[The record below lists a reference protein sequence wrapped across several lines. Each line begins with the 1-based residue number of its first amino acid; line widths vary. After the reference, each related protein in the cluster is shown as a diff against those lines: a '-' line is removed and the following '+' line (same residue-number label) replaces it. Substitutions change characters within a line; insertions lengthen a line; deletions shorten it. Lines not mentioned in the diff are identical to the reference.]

1 MVAFT
6 SNRLLAQP
14 AVGGDVGVWGPPLNN
29 NCTVLDQI
37 LSLATPISFAAATV
51 DVAVSQANMQFLQLT
66 LTGTP
71 NVSTVRLLLFA
82 NMAGFWFIQNN
93 TPNAVQIITAVGGST
108 GPSVPPGSNVIVLSD
123 GTNVTPLGTGQP
135 IRTVTAA
142 GTVTVGPLDSIVII
156 KKTSPQITTV
166 NLPANG
172 GPFTIIDGGGVAG
185 SFPNTITPA
194 SGTIN
199 GNANYVMNF
208 NYQSVTFVP
217 NGAGYNI
224 M

>member
-29 NCTVLDQI
+29 NQTVLDQI
-37 LSLATPISFAAATV
+37 LSLATPISFAAAAV

-71 NVSTVRLLLFA
+71 SVATVRLLLFA

-108 GPSVPPGSNVIVLSD
+108 GPFVPPGSNVIVLSD
-123 GTNVTPLGTGQP
+123 GTNVIPLSQGLAT
-135 IRTVTAA
+135 RKVTAA
-142 GTVTVGPLDSIVII
+142 GTVTVGPLDNVVII
-156 KKTSPQITTV
+156 NKTVPQATTV
-166 NLPANG
+166 NLPATG
-172 GPFTIIDGGGVAG
+172 GPFTIVDGGGVAA

-194 SGTIN
+194 SGLIN
-199 GNANYVMNF
+199 GLANFVMNV
-208 NYQSVTFVP
+208 NYQSVTLMP
-217 NGAGYNI
+217 NGNGYNI
-224 M
+224 I